1 MRTKLFKRKT
11 AAVVLA
17 MAVAV
22 ILVFAVTLGA
32 GSYSAT
38 GSDASE
44 SGTGGAG
51 AANSAAGAGRVSIMF
66 TSDMHS
72 HLDADNGVGGA
83 AKLKTA
89 TDQIRADYPG
99 SFLFDGGDFSMG
111 TAYQTIATS
120 EASELRVMGAIGYD
134 ATTLGNHEFDYGASG
149 LAKILQAAVKSG
161 DSTPAILLS
170 NINWSKTLATKSL
183 KKDATTLKNAFD
195 AYGVEEDYTIIK
207 KNGVSI
213 AVFGV
218 DGHESI
224 EDAPASGVKW
234 TDYVTRAKKVVKE
247 IKKDGK
253 TDMIVCLSHSGVY
266 MSAGDKAED
275 IVLAKEVPDIDVII
289 SGHAHTTLAEPI
301 VEGHTYIVSPGCYAQ
316 KLGHIVL
323 KKSGSRYKLVSY
335 KLVQL
340 DRKVKEDASVNK
352 LLAGFRA
359 KADSE
364 YFSKFGLKWEQK
376 VVYNPYKYPDASNIN
391 SGRGEEP
398 FGDLLTDSYIYA
410 LRNSG
415 DSRYENIQVAIAPAG
430 GIRGTFNKGYVTVS
444 DCYNV
449 ESLGTGSDGISGFPL
464 VNMYLT
470 GKELKAIADVDSS
483 VADIMPIA
491 RLNCSGLCY
500 SYSTHRMFLNR
511 TVDHQIEK
519 ADGTRVKVQDDKLYS
534 CVTDMYTCRMIS
546 ATLEYSK
553 GLISIVPKDSKGN
566 VVKDFNKE
574 IVTSGGKEIK
584 AWYALNTYVSSF
596 KDGRIPAYYS
606 KTHDRKVDVTNWN
619 PWTIFKEPN
628 KFGLVADGALALVIL
643 IIVLIVRKVRRRR
656 RIKKLKY
663 KQL

>member
-1 MRTKLFKRKT
+1 
-11 AAVVLA
+11 
-17 MAVAV
+17 
-22 ILVFAVTLGA
+22 
-32 GSYSAT
+32 
-38 GSDASE
+38 
-44 SGTGGAG
+44 
-51 AANSAAGAGRVSIMF
+51 
-66 TSDMHS
+66 
-72 HLDADNGVGGA
+72 
-83 AKLKTA
+83 
-89 TDQIRADYPG
+89 
-99 SFLFDGGDFSMG
+99 MG

-253 TDMIVCLSHSGVY
+253 ADMIVCLSHSGVY
-266 MSAGDKAED
+266 LSAGDKAED

-289 SGHAHTTLAEPI
+289 SGHAHTSLSEPI

-323 KKSGSRYKLVSY
+323 KKSGSRYKMVSY
-335 KLVQL
+335 KLVEL
-340 DRKVKEDASVNK
+340 DSKVKGDSSINK
-352 LLAGFRA
+352 LLAGFRS

-376 VVYNPYKYPDASNIN
+376 LVYNPYKYPDASNIN
-391 SGRGEEP
+391 TGRGEEP

-410 LRNSG
+410 LRHSGNSK
-415 DSRYENIQVAIAPAG
+415 YENVQVAIAPAG
-430 GIRGTFNKGYVTVS
+430 GIRGTFNKGYVTAS

-470 GKELKAIADVDSS
+470 GKELKAVAEVDSS

-511 TVDHQIEK
+511 TVDHQIEN
-519 ADGTRVKVQDDKLYS
+519 ADGTREDLQDDKLYS

-553 GLISIVPKDSKGN
+553 GVISIVPKDSEGN
-566 VVKDFNKE
+566 KVTDFNKE
-574 IVTSGGKEIK
+574 VVTSGGKEVK
-584 AWYALNTYVSSF
+584 AWYALASYVGSF
-596 KDGRIPAYYS
+596 KDGKIPAYYS
-606 KTHDRKVDVTNWN
+606 RTHDRKVDVTNWN

-628 KFGLVADGALALVIL
+628 KFGLVADAAVALIILV
-643 IIVLIVRKVRRRR
+643 IVLIVRKVRRRR
-656 RIKKLKY
+656 RARRNGR
-663 KQL
+663 